1 MAGMEESLAREMAKL
16 KITDERSMREAEMV
30 FAASDELNELK
41 ARIQHAKLNKERSAQ
56 IAEAQYR
63 EQIEIV
69 TTLLIEFSLENFRCF
84 YRSFHIN
91 AKSFCRN
98 TMPRSTCTIFVAR
111 RLRIKCNVSAT
122 RRSLMTCVLIKLIFS
137 LKLTRQKN

>member
-63 EQIEIV
+63 EQIEIEHDAKIDMHY
-69 TTLLIEFSLENFRCF
+69 LRRKEIED
-84 YRSFHIN
+84 
-91 AKSFCRN
+91 
-98 TMPRSTCTIFVAR
+98 
-111 RLRIKCNVSAT
+111 
-122 RRSLMTCVLIKLIFS
+122 
-137 LKLTRQKN
+137 